1 MKKNRYIFALIAFCL
16 FMPSVYAFTF
26 DMGMDVESVNVTKGS
41 LSEITVSLKE
51 LNGVS
56 SEIGACSLRI
66 EYTTGVESSGDVKSL
81 NGWALISAN
90 GIYQFDTGNSFVS
103 DSKIFSIPVKIND
116 SGSVKLTNI
125 ECSDGV
131 TKEKIADKSI
141 DFTATDASSNN
152 NSEVENDEIVEKK
165 LEITLTEGSIDFD
178 PLVFEYTVEVRDV
191 DNFDVVVNLGD
202 NDDSYSVERNIS
214 EVEKNLVISVIGK
227 DESVKLYKINL
238 IEDNSIGEENID
250 NSKNNKYV
258 PIFIGIICLLV
269 LINVFRIIKNLKK

>member
-66 EYTTGVESSGDVKSL
+66 EYTTGVESSGDVKGI

-152 NSEVENDEIVEKK
+152 TTTGDETTTNNNSEVENDEIVENW
-165 LEITLTEGSIDFD
+165 DNY
-178 PLVFEYTVEVRDV
+178 PL
-191 DNFDVVVNLGD
+191 
-202 NDDSYSVERNIS
+202 S
-214 EVEKNLVISVIGK
+214 EKATG
-227 DESVKLYKINL
+227 YQ
-238 IEDNSIGEENID
+238 
-250 NSKNNKYV
+250 Y
-258 PIFIGIICLLV
+258 
-269 LINVFRIIKNLKK
+269 IKR